1 MYWKFDRFSSNQHK
15 KDSERGRLR
24 DSSDT
29 EVTILVGMFWD
40 QLHGDRKFPL
50 DIGIAD
56 LKLKRDYSQRY
67 MYFLKKATIN
77 KRKT

>member
-1 MYWKFDRFSSNQHK
+1 M
-15 KDSERGRLR
+15 DSERGRLR

-29 EVTILVGMFWD
+29 EVTILVGTFWD

-67 MYFLKKATIN
+67 MYFLKKQLLIKEKLSFITGWY
-77 KRKT
+77 